1 MKSLRFYTDNQFGL
15 KRGLSS
21 SRAIYT
27 VKSVVNEYCRSLSWE
42 YRELWVEPVTTRKSC
57 VRK

>member
-21 SRAIYT
+21 SRASYT
-27 VKSVVNEYCRSLSWE
+27 VKSVVNEYCRGLS
-42 YRELWVEPVTTRKSC
+42 
-57 VRK
+57 

>member
-1 MKSLRFYTDNQFGL
+1 MFLVSSDNQFGF

-27 VKSVVNEYCRSLSWE
+27 VKSVVNEHCGILSGSWQTDT
-42 YRELWVEPVTTRKSC
+42 VFVHFAF
-57 VRK
+57 